1 MLTISSSKELP
12 SKDIYRI
19 YRADIEA
26 FPRISDEEVIILGKQ
41 MIAGREAACQMKKG
55 TKLSETQYQVLHL
68 AVCAGEQAQQQL
80 IAANYRLVI
89 SIAKKYIGRGLPLTD
104 LVQEG
109 NIGLMRAVEKYDYK
123 IAKFSTYATWWIRQ
137 AITRAI
143 TDSGRTMRVPAY
155 AYHKLVIVGRAI
167 SRLMMNRVEVTAETI
182 VQETGFSIKQVEK
195 LLPLLDGYMVSLDEP
210 MGEEGDGG
218 SLGDFVASHYVTENS
233 ELRDLDK
240 FVAMLPKR
248 HQEVIKS
255 RFGLNDYPVLT
266 LERIGQTLG
275 VTRER
280 VRQIEEEALAKLR
293 ELYEGNGGCKTN
305 TVRRKQPKTVAA
317 PPAVELIVTVADRST
332 ETRPSL
338 QVAKPTSH
346 PNFGFFKKLPLTAPA
361 SFAKTRSLAR

>member
-1 MLTISSSKELP
+1 MTTISSTKELP
-12 SKDIYRI
+12 SQDIYRI
-19 YRADIEA
+19 YRADIET

-41 MIAGREAACQMKKG
+41 MIAGREAARRMKKG
-55 TKLSETQYQVLHL
+55 RRLSETQYQRLRL
-68 AVCAGEQAQQQL
+68 AICAGEQAQQRL

-89 SIAKKYIGRGLPLTD
+89 SIAKKYIGRGLPLPD

-143 TDSGRTMRVPAY
+143 TDSGRTMRVSTY
-155 AYHKLVIVGRAI
+155 AYHKLTMVTRAI
-167 SRLMMNRVEVTAETI
+167 NQLMMNRVAVTAET
-182 VQETGFSIKQVEK
+182 VAQETGFSIKQVEK
-195 LLPLLDGYMVSLDEP
+195 LLPLLDGCMVSLDEP

-218 SLGDFVASHYVTENS
+218 SLGDFIASHYMTENS

-240 FVAMLPKR
+240 FVAMLPNR

-266 LERIGQTLG
+266 LEKIGQTLG

-280 VRQIEEEALAKLR
+280 VRQIEEEALTKLQD
-293 ELYEGNGGCKTN
+293 LYEGRGVCRVR
-305 TVRRKQPKTVAA
+305 TVRCKQSENIVAS
-317 PPAVELIVTVADRST
+317 PEVEPVVSTWDRSAKT
-332 ETRPSL
+332 CSSH
-338 QVAKPTSH
+338 QVAE
-346 PNFGFFKKLPLTAPA
+346 
-361 SFAKTRSLAR
+361 

>member
-1 MLTISSSKELP
+1 MTIPSSKELP
-12 SKDIYRI
+12 SQDIYRI

-26 FPRISDEEVIILGKQ
+26 FPRISDEDVIILGKQ
-41 MIAGREAACQMKKG
+41 MIVGREAARQMKKG
-55 TKLSETQYQVLHL
+55 TRLSEAQYQGLRL

-89 SIAKKYIGRGLPLTD
+89 SIAKKYIGRGLPLPD

-109 NIGLMRAVEKYDYK
+109 NIGLMRAAEKYDYK

-167 SRLMMNRVEVTAETI
+167 SRLMMNRVEVNAETI
-182 VQETGFSIKQVEK
+182 AQETGFSIKQVEK

-218 SLGDFVASHYVTENS
+218 SLGDFVASHYMTENS

-240 FVAMLPKR
+240 FVAMLPER

-280 VRQIEEEALAKLR
+280 VRQIEEEALTKLQD
-293 ELYEGNGGCKTN
+293 LYEGRGTCRANAIRC
-305 TVRRKQPKTVAA
+305 KQPENI
-317 PPAVELIVTVADRST
+317 AVSSEVEPVVSTLDRSA
-332 ETRPSL
+332 ETCSSH
-338 QVAKPTSH
+338 QVAESARH
-346 PNFGFFKKLPLTAPA
+346 IFPL
-361 SFAKTRSLAR
+361 RARRLIGSISNRLTNLEKVA

>member
-1 MLTISSSKELP
+1 MGSAL
-12 SKDIYRI
+12 
-19 YRADIEA
+19 
-26 FPRISDEEVIILGKQ
+26 PRISDEDIIILGKQ
-41 MIAGREAACQMKKG
+41 MIAGCEAACQMKKG
-55 TKLSETQYQVLHL
+55 TKLSGTQYQALCL
-68 AVCAGEQAQQQL
+68 AVCTGEQAQQQL

-89 SIAKKYIGRGLPLTD
+89 SITKKYIGRGLPLPD

-109 NIGLMRAVEKYDYK
+109 NIGLMRAAEKYDYK

-182 VQETGFSIKQVEK
+182 AQETGFSIKQVEK

-218 SLGDFVASHYVTENS
+218 SLGDFVASHYMIENF

-240 FVAMLPKR
+240 FVAMIPER

-255 RFGLNDYPVLT
+255 RFGLNDYPILT
-266 LERIGQTLG
+266 LERIGQMLG

-280 VRQIEEEALAKLR
+280 VRQIEEEALTKLQD
-293 ELYEGNGGCKTN
+293 LYEGRGVCRVR
-305 TVRRKQPKTVAA
+305 TVRCKQSENIIASPE
-317 PPAVELIVTVADRST
+317 VELVVSVLDRSA
-332 ETRPSL
+332 ETRPSHPITESTRQTFPL
-338 QVAKPTSH
+338 RAKGLIGSIT
-346 PNFGFFKKLPLTAPA
+346 N
-361 SFAKTRSLAR
+361 RSANPEKAA